1 MPRVYNLGSINL
13 DRTINV
19 SHFPKPGE
27 TIDGK
32 VFEDSL
38 GGKGLNVSVALQKAG
53 QSVVHI
59 GAVNHNDKSLSDM
72 LDRFEIDQTFVEK
85 SDHPSGQ
92 AYIFLDKEAENSI
105 VVCGG
110 ANLAISHDHIN
121 QALENGS
128 KDNWLVLQNETNG
141 QAKAVEIALGK
152 KMKVALVAAP
162 FNAEMVIELLDKID
176 LLALNESEAKELE
189 TAFGKP
195 VEKIGCPMI
204 LVTKGAAGAVLI
216 TPNQTFKVDGKK
228 VVPRDTTGAGDTFFG
243 YFLACWIAKETP
255 QICLELANAAA
266 ALAVQKNGAAN
277 SVPAMSDVR
286 AATGD

>member
-1 MPRVYNLGSINL
+1 MSRVYNLGSINL

-121 QALENGS
+121 QALKNGS
-128 KDNWLVLQNETNG
+128 KDDWLVLQNETNG

-176 LLALNESEAKELE
+176 LLA
-189 TAFGKP
+189 
-195 VEKIGCPMI
+195 
-204 LVTKGAAGAVLI
+204 
-216 TPNQTFKVDGKK
+216 
-228 VVPRDTTGAGDTFFG
+228 
-243 YFLACWIAKETP
+243 FLACWIAKETP

>member
-1 MPRVYNLGSINL
+1 MARVYNLGSINL

-72 LDRFEIDQTFVEK
+72 LDRFEIDQTFVEQ

-110 ANLAISHDHIN
+110 ANIAISHDHIN

-128 KDNWLVLQNETNG
+128 KDDWLVLQNETNG

-152 KMKVALVAAP
+152 KMKVALV
-162 FNAEMVIELLDKID
+162 
-176 LLALNESEAKELE
+176 
-189 TAFGKP
+189 
-195 VEKIGCPMI
+195 
-204 LVTKGAAGAVLI
+204 VTKGAAGAVLI